1 MTQHRYRRIHPAGS
15 SAKSVAPIAFIL
27 VLALTLAACT
37 PADQTGSADTTSRDS
52 AESVFVEPNYDAD
65 EILVNIF
72 LSDDG
77 IEPSTIFIPAG
88 KPVRLVL
95 RNRGTR
101 EHHFRV
107 GGIVPINMAWYTP
120 ADVDAYDIDT
130 MSPEQLAEL
139 GIENSSS
146 DAEHELH
153 HQNGAFLPFKKESLS
168 GVKPLP
174 NEVHG
179 YVQVGLNDVMSF
191 LTVNTGVF
199 VAEDVLHPEFQARVI
214 VFDPGVS

>member
-1 MTQHRYRRIHPAGS
+1 MRSHDHRNRNAGS
-15 SAKSVAPIAFIL
+15 PMNRMAYTAILLAFAL
-27 VLALTLAACT
+27 VLAACT
-37 PADQTGSADTTSRDS
+37 PAEEAGSVS
-52 AESVFVEPNYDAD
+52 AAGGDESGTVFVEPDYDAN

-72 LSDDG
+72 LGDEG

-88 KPVRLVL
+88 KPIRLVL

-107 GGIVPINMAWYTP
+107 GGIVPINMSWYTP
-120 ADVDAYDIDT
+120 ADIDEYDLDSMT
-130 MSPEQLAEL
+130 PEELAEL

-153 HQNGAFLPFKKESLS
+153 HQNASFLPFKEESLS

-191 LTVNTGVF
+191 ITVNTGVF
-199 VAEDVLHPEFQARVI
+199 IAEDVLHPELTARVI
-214 VFDPGVS
+214 VFDPEAP